1 MKASLLCLFLVSLLV
16 ANSQVKGDGPSVKLC
31 GREFI
36 RAVIYTCGGS
46 RWRRHLTG
54 SPQGLPEIRSPFYVP
69 AGNQDSTESLEI
81 ALQRVEIQNEAFK
94 NSEPQSVGQL
104 WQSHENSVQEK
115 RDLNQLLTTACCIS
129 GCNKKDLSS
138 LC

>member
-1 MKASLLCLFLVSLLV
+1 MRASLLCLFLVSLLV
-16 ANSQVKGDGPSVKLC
+16 ANSEVKAEGPSVKLC

-46 RWRRHLTG
+46 RWRRHLAG
-54 SPQGLPEIRSPFYVP
+54 PPQALPERSPFYVS

-81 ALQRVEIQNEAFK
+81 ALQRVEIQRGESK
-94 NSEPQSVGQL
+94 NAEPESVGEL
-104 WQSHENSVQEK
+104 WLSQGNSVHEK